1 MNAMSTLTQTHAQQ
15 AEHGSPDK
23 LKVAIG
29 SAVGTT
35 IENYDFLAYGTA
47 AALYFGS
54 AFFPGQDP
62 LAATLLAFATL
73 AVGFAMRPLGGLIGG
88 YLGDKYGRKPVL
100 VGALLVMGAATFL
113 IGVLP
118 TYQQVGVLA
127 PILLVAIRIIQG
139 LAFGAEW
146 GGAIMMTFE
155 HAPWRKRGQYTGIPQ
170 AGVPLG
176 LLLANLVFLG
186 TTGWNN
192 EWSWRV
198 PFLASSILIIA
209 GIIIRMKVSE
219 SPEFEETKARGEL
232 VKNPLLTVVRE
243 DWRNILR
250 VIGLR
255 LAESGGFYVIVTY
268 LLSYISTN
276 KIVDRQV
283 GLTGLVL
290 AAAIGV
296 AATILWGRVTDRIGR
311 RKLYL
316 AGCAGIILF
325 GFPMFLM
332 VNTAVPFLI
341 VLVYVVGLPVLHDM
355 LAGAQGAWFS
365 ELFNAKTR
373 TSGASL
379 AYQLSAVVSGF
390 TPLLATALYS
400 RYGWLG
406 PALLF
411 SFYGLLGLVAALV
424 TTDTWGPKERAEVT
438 RLEREIDRERAEGR
452 LVVPAGAS
460 WAHRTDIDTNG

>member
-1 MNAMSTLTQTHAQQ
+1 MSILTQTHAQQ

-296 AATILWGRVTDRIGR
+296 TATILWGRVTDRIGR

-341 VLVYVVGLPVLHDM
+341 VLVYVIGLPVLHDM

-373 TSGASL
+373 TSGASIG
-379 AYQLSAVVSGF
+379 YQFSAAISGF
-390 TPLLATALYS
+390 IPLIAAATAAAW
-400 RYGWLG
+400 GWSG
-406 PALLF
+406 VSIVYIACGVI
-411 SFYGLLGLVAALV
+411 GLIAALS
-424 TTDTWGPKERAEVT
+424 TRETWSNREKNEVDV
-438 RLEREIDRERAEGR
+438 LISSGK
-452 LVVPAGAS
+452 
-460 WAHRTDIDTNG
+460 

>member
-1 MNAMSTLTQTHAQQ
+1 MSTLTQAQSRQ
-15 AEHGSPDK
+15 AEHGSPEK

-100 VGALLVMGAATFL
+100 VGALLVMGGATFL

-155 HAPWRKRGQYTGIPQ
+155 HAPWRQRGRYTGIPQ

-176 LLLANLVFLG
+176 LLLANLVFLA

-198 PFLASSILIIA
+198 PFLASSLLIIA
-209 GIIIRMKVSE
+209 GIIIRLKVSE
-219 SPEFEETKARGEL
+219 SPEFEETKAKGEL
-232 VKNPLLTVVRE
+232 VKNPLLTVIRD

-268 LLSYISTN
+268 LLSYITSN
-276 KIVDRQV
+276 KIADRQT

-290 AAAIGV
+290 AAALGV
-296 AATILWGRVTDRIGR
+296 VTTILWGRFTDKVGR
-311 RKLYL
+311 RKVYI
-316 AGCAGIILF
+316 AGSAGIILF
-325 GFPMFLM
+325 GVPLFLL
-332 VNTAVPFLI
+332 VNTGVPFLI
-341 VLVYVVGLPVLHDM
+341 VLVYIIGLPILHDM

-365 ELFNAKTR
+365 ELFHANTR
-373 TSGASL
+373 TSGASIG
-379 AYQLSAVVSGF
+379 YQFSAAISGF
-390 TPLLATALYS
+390 IPLIAAATAAAWGWGGVSIVYMGCGAIGLIAALAT
-400 RYGWLG
+400 RE
-406 PALLF
+406 
-411 SFYGLLGLVAALV
+411 
-424 TTDTWGPKERAEVT
+424 TWGR
-438 RLEREIDRERAEGR
+438 RERGGVDQ
-452 LVVPAGAS
+452 LIAS
-460 WAHRTDIDTNG
+460 SKYSSK

>member
-219 SPEFEETKARGEL
+219 SPEFEATKARGEL
-232 VKNPLLTVVRE
+232 VKNPLLTVVR
-243 DWRNILR
+243 R
-250 VIGLR
+250 
-255 LAESGGFYVIVTY
+255 
-268 LLSYISTN
+268 
-276 KIVDRQV
+276 
-283 GLTGLVL
+283 TG
-290 AAAIGV
+290 
-296 AATILWGRVTDRIGR
+296 ATSSV
-311 RKLYL
+311 
-316 AGCAGIILF
+316 
-325 GFPMFLM
+325 
-332 VNTAVPFLI
+332 
-341 VLVYVVGLPVLHDM
+341 
-355 LAGAQGAWFS
+355 
-365 ELFNAKTR
+365 
-373 TSGASL
+373 
-379 AYQLSAVVSGF
+379 
-390 TPLLATALYS
+390 
-400 RYGWLG
+400 
-406 PALLF
+406 
-411 SFYGLLGLVAALV
+411 
-424 TTDTWGPKERAEVT
+424 
-438 RLEREIDRERAEGR
+438 
-452 LVVPAGAS
+452 
-460 WAHRTDIDTNG
+460 